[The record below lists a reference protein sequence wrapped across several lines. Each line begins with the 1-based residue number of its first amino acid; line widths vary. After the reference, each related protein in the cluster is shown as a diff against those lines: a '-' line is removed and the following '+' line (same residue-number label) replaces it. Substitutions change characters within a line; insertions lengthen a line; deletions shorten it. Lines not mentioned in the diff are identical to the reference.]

1 MYHTCAGDL
10 TVKWEAVFF
19 DFDGVIL
26 DSMNIKTRAFAELFS
41 QYGPEIEAKVVEYHI
56 ANGGVSRYEKFKY
69 YYRELLDKPL
79 SDEELLRLGER
90 FSDIALKRILKAD
103 FIPNAESTLK
113 ELLKLSTPAFVVS
126 GTPQKEME
134 IIIEKRQMGKYFL
147 EVHGS
152 PRKKKDIVMEIQARH
167 GYHLN
172 NCLFL
177 GDAMSDYKAALE
189 AGTMFL
195 GIVPSKQDSP
205 FPNGTNLSVNRIHL

>member
-1 MYHTCAGDL
+1 
-10 TVKWEAVFF
+10 VRWEAVFF

-41 QYGPEIEAKVVEYHI
+41 PYGPEVEAQVVDYHI

-79 SDEELLRLGER
+79 SDEELIKLGER
-90 FSDIALKRILKAD
+90 FSDIALNRILKAD
-103 FIPNAESTLK
+103 FIPNAQETLK
-113 ELLKLSTPAFVVS
+113 ELLEQSTPAFVVS
-126 GTPQKEME
+126 GTPQEEME
-134 IIIEKRQMGKYFL
+134 IIIEKRQLSRYFV

-152 PRKKKDIVMEIQARH
+152 PRKKKDIVLEIQARH

-177 GDAMSDYKAALE
+177 GDAMSDYKAASE
-189 AGTMFL
+189 TGTKFL
-195 GIVPSKQDSP
+195 GIVPSKQESP
-205 FPNGTNLSVNRIHL
+205 FPDGTNLSVNRVHL